1 MHPEAKN
8 FLENVATLFSDYF
21 INKRIIDIGAG
32 DINGNNRYLF
42 KNCEYLGVDVVN
54 APNVDIVSRAKDLPE
69 NIGTFDVV
77 ISSECFEHDMQ
88 VYDTFQRI
96 IKLLNPGGL
105 FVFTCAGY
113 GRPEHGTK
121 RTSPQDSYSQL
132 QTDSSWYP
140 NYYQNLSMDDIAKIF
155 PLEKY
160 FEKIYFQKSSYPYP
174 DDLYFYGIRNNNN
187 NYLDVNIV
195 DTVFN
200 NHQTDK
206 NSSFHNYNR
215 QYKEYLEKFRYKNI
229 KLLEIGVHN
238 GASLRLYRELFPN
251 ATHIVGLDI
260 NEYCKQFENL
270 DDAIY
275 VDIGDAT
282 NKDFIQNLHQKYGGF
297 DIIIDDGSHRNKD
310 IIQTF
315 ELLFPLMNDNGLY
328 IVEDSICFKAEQFID
343 KLYPNHIEYF
353 TKYLPFLNQ
362 WRYDS
367 TEGVRDHCVDPFKI
381 MKKTSNLFEYSIDK
395 IDFGCSFIAI
405 HKLLRKHWIP

>member
-1 MHPEAKN
+1 MHLEAKN
-8 FLENVATLFSDYF
+8 FLENVAKVFSDYF
-21 INKRIIDIGAG
+21 VNKRVIDIGAG

-174 DDLYFYGIRNNNN
+174 DDLYFP
-187 NYLDVNIV
+187 LA
-195 DTVFN
+195 
-200 NHQTDK
+200 
-206 NSSFHNYNR
+206 SF
-215 QYKEYLEKFRYKNI
+215 
-229 KLLEIGVHN
+229 GVPKP
-238 GASLRLYRELFPN
+238 GAS
-251 ATHIVGLDI
+251 V
-260 NEYCKQFENL
+260 
-270 DDAIY
+270 
-275 VDIGDAT
+275 V
-282 NKDFIQNLHQKYGGF
+282 
-297 DIIIDDGSHRNKD
+297 
-310 IIQTF
+310 
-315 ELLFPLMNDNGLY
+315 
-328 IVEDSICFKAEQFID
+328 
-343 KLYPNHIEYF
+343 
-353 TKYLPFLNQ
+353 
-362 WRYDS
+362 
-367 TEGVRDHCVDPFKI
+367 
-381 MKKTSNLFEYSIDK
+381 
-395 IDFGCSFIAI
+395 
-405 HKLLRKHWIP
+405 

>member
-1 MHPEAKN
+1 MVKF
-8 FLENVATLFSDYF
+8 FLLCY
-21 INKRIIDIGAG
+21 
-32 DINGNNRYLF
+32 
-42 KNCEYLGVDVVN
+42 
-54 APNVDIVSRAKDLPE
+54 
-69 NIGTFDVV
+69 
-77 ISSECFEHDMQ
+77 H
-88 VYDTFQRI
+88 
-96 IKLLNPGGL
+96 LN
-105 FVFTCAGY
+105 
-113 GRPEHGTK
+113 
-121 RTSPQDSYSQL
+121 
-132 QTDSSWYP
+132 
-140 NYYQNLSMDDIAKIF
+140 
-155 PLEKY
+155 
-160 FEKIYFQKSSYPYP
+160 
-174 DDLYFYGIRNNNN
+174 
-187 NYLDVNIV
+187 LDVNII

-238 GASLRLYRELFPN
+238 GASLRLWRELFPN